1 MHSAGTRRARHH
13 LPTTDPISTMIIA
26 QRVLSLYLTHAPSV
40 TTTAGTAA
48 NPIRRQIAHPPSV
61 TTKAA
66 VKFSTP
72 PRLGSLI
79 SSRPMGTEVL
89 EAEVVVEVDEEAVV
103 GADGEADAEAVDVI
117 GEIQTRA
124 GTYRSNPHHHALVVV

>member
-1 MHSAGTRRARHH
+1 
-13 LPTTDPISTMIIA
+13 
-26 QRVLSLYLTHAPSV
+26 
-40 TTTAGTAA
+40 
-48 NPIRRQIAHPPSV
+48 
-61 TTKAA
+61 
-66 VKFSTP
+66 
-72 PRLGSLI
+72 
-79 SSRPMGTEVL
+79 MGTEVL